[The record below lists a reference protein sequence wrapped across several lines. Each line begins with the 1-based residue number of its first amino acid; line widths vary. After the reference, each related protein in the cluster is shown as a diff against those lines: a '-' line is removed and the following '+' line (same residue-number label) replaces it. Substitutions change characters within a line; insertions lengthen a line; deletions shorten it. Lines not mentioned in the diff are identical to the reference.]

1 MKPIH
6 LEFKVFEN
14 NANLKESVVTN
25 LYKIDNAYFPTPWDL
40 NSWSSFLSD
49 SGKVLFVLTNSDE
62 IIGFSMFQFSDIDRF
77 AHLLKIL
84 IIPSYREQSLGSFL
98 LSKSLVSLREKGVAN
113 FYLEVEQG
121 NQSALKLY
129 EKSGFNIIH
138 SKKDFYGENRS
149 AYIMTNLNQ

>member
-6 LEFKVFEN
+6 LELKIFEN
-14 NANLKESVVTN
+14 NTN
-25 LYKIDNAYFPTPWDL
+25 LNESFFYNLHKIDNAYFPTPWDL
-40 NSWSSFLSD
+40 NSWSNFLSD
-49 SGKVLFVLTNSDE
+49 SDKVLFILTNSDE
-62 IIGFSMFQFSDIDRF
+62 IIGFSMFQFNDIDRF

-84 IIPSYREQSLGSFL
+84 IIPSYREQSLGRFL
-98 LSKSLVSLREKGVAN
+98 LSQSLVTLREKGIVN

-149 AYIMTNLNQ
+149 AFIMTNFNQ